1 MTGLI
6 PGPRSIKLASAPAA
20 RLLDEEASRSWG
32 LNPFA
37 LVEAAGRG
45 CAQNFTAAFPD
56 FFKKADFKG
65 RPLLRIT
72 AVSGSGNNGADAM
85 VLLRALIFRGL
96 ARADLS
102 AVVVNR
108 MPREDEYNP
117 RSEAYR
123 SLRALGVSSFI
134 WEGEGGSAAGD
145 ALAQGDIIIDGIAG
159 TGTRGRLGGS
169 AAEMVRFIN
178 ALKTVEEGPFILAV
192 DVPSG
197 ASDDWE
203 RDNPIIRADATAV
216 IEPRKAML
224 YTPAIRPFG
233 GTLLPVEEIFPAPLL
248 DSLDGPELLDWDR
261 VRLRIGGINKDAYK
275 QKRGTLEIRAGS
287 PGFSGAARI
296 AARGAQ
302 AAGAGL
308 VRLIVDDELY
318 PILASQ
324 TWGVMAAPLSRWGGS
339 PQGDA
344 LVLGPG
350 WGKGADRAGMLQK
363 AWEQEAAGVPLIL
376 DADAISPAR
385 EGIYHGRAIFTPHP
399 GECAVLTGLPKEDIL
414 AHPLPILTR
423 LAREKQATILFKSH
437 VFFVAAPD
445 GRIGVVDGMT
455 PVLSAGGS
463 GDLLAGICGALAARM
478 VQAGAFD
485 GYTCAVTAAALLAE
499 TGRQAQN
506 AGVFTDPAELAD
518 WTARIAG
525 AAWL

>member
-6 PGPRSIKLASAPAA
+6 PEPRNIKLASAPAA
-20 RLLDEEASRSWG
+20 RALDEEASRSWG
-32 LNPFA
+32 LNSFA

-45 CAQNFTAAFPD
+45 CAQSFTGAFSA
-56 FFKKADFKG
+56 FFKNLDFKG
-65 RPLLRIT
+65 RPPLRVT

-96 ARADLS
+96 VRADLS
-102 AVVVNR
+102 AAVINR
-108 MPREDEYNP
+108 IPREDEYNP
-117 RSEAYR
+117 RSEVCR
-123 SLRALGVSSFI
+123 SLAVLGVPSFV
-134 WEGEGGSAAGD
+134 WEGEREAAARD
-145 ALAQGDIIIDGIAG
+145 ILARADIIIDGIAG
-159 TGTRGRLGGS
+159 TGIRGPLGGN

-178 ALKTVEEGPFILAV
+178 ALKRTEGSPFILAI

-203 RDNPIIRADATAV
+203 WGSPILRADATAV
-216 IEPRKAML
+216 IEPPKAML

-233 GTLLPVEEIFPAPLL
+233 GTLLPVEEIFPRPLL

-261 VRLRIGGINKDAYK
+261 VRFRIGGIKKDDYK

-308 VRLIVDDELY
+308 VRLLVDDELY

-324 TWGVMAAPLSRWGGS
+324 TWGVMAAPLSLWGAAM
-339 PQGDA
+339 QGDA

-350 WGKGADRAGMLQK
+350 WGKGADRTGMLQK
-363 AWEQEAAGVPLIL
+363 AWEQESAGVPLIL
-376 DADAISPAR
+376 DADAIPLAR
-385 EGIYHGRAIFTPHP
+385 ERVYHGRAIFTPHP
-399 GECAVLTGLPKEDIL
+399 GECAVLAGLPKEEIL
-414 AHPLPILTR
+414 ARPLPVLAR
-423 LAREKQATILFKSH
+423 LAREKQATVLFKSH
-437 VFFVAAPD
+437 VFFIAAPD
-445 GRIGVVDGMT
+445 GRTGVIDGMT
-455 PVLSAGGS
+455 PVLAAGGS

-478 VQAGAFD
+478 VQAGEFD

-499 TGRQAQN
+499 TGRQAQA
-506 AGVFTDPAELAD
+506 AGKFTDPAELAD
-518 WTARIAG
+518 GIARIAG